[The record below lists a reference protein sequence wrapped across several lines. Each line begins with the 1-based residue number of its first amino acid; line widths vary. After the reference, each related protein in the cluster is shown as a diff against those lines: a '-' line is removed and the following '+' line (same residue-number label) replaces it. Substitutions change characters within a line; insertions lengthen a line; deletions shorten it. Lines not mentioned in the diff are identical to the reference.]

1 VIRWLAAAI
10 AWLVFSAKRWLE
22 GRAGPDPLPIRAMPR
37 FSLRVSGELLEAD
50 SFGGIIQQMRERWH
64 SDADVI
70 AAALVVNREP
80 RGGELEIP
88 DRECPAPSRGLP

>member
-1 VIRWLAAAI
+1 MIRWIAAAI

-22 GRAGPDPLPIRAMPR
+22 GRTGPDPLPIRAGPR
-37 FSLRVSGELLEAD
+37 FSLRVNHDLLEAD
-50 SFGGIIQQMRERWH
+50 SFGGIIHLMRERGH

-80 RGGELEIP
+80 RGGELALP
-88 DRECPAPSRGLP
+88 DRECPASSRGLP